1 MRFESKLRHVSD
13 NKAIVHVTGWLND
26 QNLGSAL
33 GEGATVEVAE
43 DRALA
48 RLNNRINSKANNLTS
63 INVIDEDNTRNS
75 LKVELPISE
84 KIEKGNINQEP
95 SDWSNEL
102 AAIESEIERLKWS
115 REDEIN
121 FLDKNL
127 GYNNRNKITNYN
139 DILMYLNL
147 LKKID
152 DKNQNKVI
160 NKNINIL
167 INESDIILRDLSWN
181 NSQGR
186 EYLQKEF
193 NVSTRK
199 ELNEEQ
205 LISFVEKLKIIRNQY
220 QSY

>member
-43 DRALA
+43 DRAIA

-152 DKNQNKVI
+152 DKNQTKVI
-160 NKNINIL
+160 NENINIL

-181 NSQGR
+181 NTQGR

-199 ELNEEQ
+199 ELNEKQ

>member
-43 DRALA
+43 DRAIA

-152 DKNQNKVI
+152 DKNQTKVI
-160 NKNINIL
+160 NENINIL

-181 NSQGR
+181 NTQGR

>member
-13 NKAIVHVTGWLND
+13 NKVIVHVTGWLND

-43 DRALA
+43 DRAIA

-160 NKNINIL
+160 NENINIL

-181 NSQGR
+181 NTQGR

>member
-13 NKAIVHVTGWLND
+13 NKVIVHVTGWLND

-152 DKNQNKVI
+152 DKNQTKVI
-160 NKNINIL
+160 NENINIL

-181 NSQGR
+181 NTQGR